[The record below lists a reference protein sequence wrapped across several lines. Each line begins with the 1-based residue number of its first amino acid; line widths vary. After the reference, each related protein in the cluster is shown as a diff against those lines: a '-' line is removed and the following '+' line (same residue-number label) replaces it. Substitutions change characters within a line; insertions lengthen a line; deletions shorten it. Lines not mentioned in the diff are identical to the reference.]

1 MNIQS
6 FARID
11 MSELFMLGRDG
22 RTGGRE
28 GLIDDY
34 SFIQIAFSGH
44 RVGAERDPETGLPVN
59 YVTDPLLT
67 RSHLPPSPFLP
78 FFQCKKPIET
88 SCAGGKLHVC
98 SEGTHLLY
106 IQ

>member
-78 FFQCKKPIET
+78 F
-88 SCAGGKLHVC
+88 
-98 SEGTHLLY
+98 LL
-106 IQ
+106 